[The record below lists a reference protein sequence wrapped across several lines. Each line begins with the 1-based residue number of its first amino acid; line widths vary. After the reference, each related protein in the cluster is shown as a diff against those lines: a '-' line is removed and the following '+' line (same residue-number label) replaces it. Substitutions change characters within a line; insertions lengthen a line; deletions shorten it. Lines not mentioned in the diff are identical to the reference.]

1 MKAKY
6 IDAVIMISI
15 AVIILIAAIIQS
27 CGRKRVEVV
36 TVRHD
41 SIQKVIEQRID
52 KEKEDLQ
59 REVESFIKTKRES
72 TSSQIDS
79 LLDEDK
85 KTSELKQE
93 IKNKLK

>member
-1 MKAKY
+1 MKLIGLGIVVLTIVMVFYASELL
-6 IDAVIMISI
+6 ANMI
-15 AVIILIAAIIQS
+15 
-27 CGRKRVEVV
+27 KR
-36 TVRHD
+36 
-41 SIQKVIEQRID
+41 RID

-72 TSSQIDS
+72 TSNQIDS

>member
-1 MKAKY
+1 MKLIGLGIVVLTIVMVFYASELL
-6 IDAVIMISI
+6 ANMI
-15 AVIILIAAIIQS
+15 
-27 CGRKRVEVV
+27 KR
-36 TVRHD
+36 
-41 SIQKVIEQRID
+41 RID